1 MQLSQ
6 KDTLSEQL
14 MEKSQDNQEI
24 NQSRKSINQSEE
36 QL

>member
-14 MEKSQDNQEI
+14 MEKSRDNQEI

>member
-1 MQLSQ
+1 MRLSQ

-14 MEKSQDNQEI
+14 MENSRDNQEI